1 MVFSS
6 CIHTDYHRVL
16 LHNGRELEIALG
28 LVSGVI
34 DRDMPLMAEM
44 YNVVVHRPITG
55 GSDNKERLCQFFQIL
70 RPKYMLSPDDS
81 TSLRKLLHSASC
93 LRRYHHHLCA
103 KFRKH
108 RGASGRNGSG
118 AHDQYLFILQ
128 VYKQGKVQSISSTSA
143 RITDAI
149 PSAVYSTASA

>member
-28 LVSGVI
+28 LVSGVM

-55 GSDNKERLCQFFQIL
+55 GSDNKERLCQFFQPFL
-70 RPKYMLSPDDS
+70 PK
-81 TSLRKLLHSASC
+81 RRLLP
-93 LRRYHHHLCA
+93 
-103 KFRKH
+103 
-108 RGASGRNGSG
+108 
-118 AHDQYLFILQ
+118 
-128 VYKQGKVQSISSTSA
+128 VEKQQ
-143 RITDAI
+143 DF
-149 PSAVYSTASA
+149 